1 MIILKVGKSTAKVWI
16 IIIVTYV
23 MAIGEFTHII
33 VGTSEAL
40 YLVFD
45 GHISWYDIALKRKM
59 L

>member
-1 MIILKVGKSTAKVWI
+1 MKVGKSTAKVWI

-40 YLVFD
+40 YLEFD
-45 GHISWYDIALKRKM
+45 GHISWYDKALKRKM